1 MDLYIPEIFI
11 NARQEVYLILK
22 NQGNTF
28 IPHRNLDLE
37 VYWDDTSIVRF
48 NLDSMDPHFRYPGDS
63 SIFQLPFKAYRA
75 RHWVKAHVDRLNQ
88 VAESDEAHNVYSKT
102 LKTDFPESPVSW
114 KYRQGTKRFEPARY
128 LDLILQPPF
137 ASGILWHED
146 NISYPVAYWRKAWKD
161 QLISRLDAIYSG
173 APVYLVDTIPSSL
186 SREEAFGVYLNYIA
200 HSLWLEMEKG
210 VPWSLRDM
218 NPDDLSGL
226 WDSRHYFE
234 WDSLRREYHPGYQNS
249 GAVSPQ
255 HPLVSYRF
263 ATFLNGNPE
272 DIPGSIRRFLDWGR
286 AYLVHTEGKGLP
298 VFQSAT
304 EIYYP
309 QSGQFHTVNSCWAS
323 GGLMTDYCRA
333 FNIPV
338 RRHNIELSN
347 GIHNQ
352 LEFPTEAW
360 YLVHAD
366 DMYDPLFYPL
376 PEPIPATRMLFNKSE
391 FNQMLRSRPRCLE
404 DSCHSPGTQLS
415 FERRRNLLS
424 KALDLN
430 SGYFMFQYDQGR
442 NKFREFIRG
451 ERFEN
456 FLVPLFDEEEERTMI
471 KKIKDAKPDYKY
483 TVSLYERFE
492 ACKNNR
498 R

>member
-1 MDLYIPEIFI
+1 MDLYIPEVFI

-28 IPHRNLDLE
+28 IPHRNLELE
-37 VYWDDTSIVRF
+37 VCWDDSSMVRF

-63 SIFQLPFKAYRA
+63 SIFQLPFKVQRS
-75 RHWVKAHVDRLNQ
+75 RHLVKARVDRLNQ
-88 VAESDEAHNVYSKT
+88 LAESDEVHNVYSRT
-102 LKTDFPESPVSW
+102 LKTDFPEAPVPLTYFPGS
-114 KYRQGTKRFEPARY
+114 KRFEPAKY
-128 LDLILQPPF
+128 LDLILQAPF
-137 ASGILWHED
+137 ASGILWYED
-146 NISYPVAYWRKAWKD
+146 HVVYPVAYWRKAWKD
-161 QLISRLDAIYSG
+161 QLISKLGAIYSG
-173 APVYLVDTIPSSL
+173 TPVPLPDTLPWSL
-186 SREEAFGVYLNYIA
+186 SRDVAFGVYLNYIA
-200 HSLWLEMEKG
+200 HSLWLEMEKE
-210 VPWSLRDM
+210 VPWSLRGM

-226 WDSRHYFE
+226 WDARQFFE
-234 WDSLRREYHPGYQNS
+234 WDSLSREYHPGYQIS

-263 ATFLNGNPE
+263 AAFLNGLPE

-286 AYLVHTEGKGLP
+286 AYLVHAEGKGLP
-298 VFQSAT
+298 VFQTAKD
-304 EIYYP
+304 IYYP
-309 QSGQFHTVNSCWAS
+309 ESGQLHAVNSCWAS
-323 GGLMTDYCRA
+323 GGLMADYCRA

-376 PEPIPATRMLFNKSE
+376 PGSISSTRMLFNKSE
-391 FNQMLRSRPRCLE
+391 FNQMLRGRPHCLE
-404 DSCHSPGTQLS
+404 DSCHSKGTQLS

-430 SGYFMFQYDQGR
+430 SGYLMLQYDQGR

-451 ERFEN
+451 DRFEK
-456 FLVPLFDEEEERTMI
+456 FLVPLFNEEEERAMME
-471 KKIKDAKPDYKY
+471 KIKAAKPDYHFLS
-483 TVSLYERFE
+483 TLYERFE